1 MKAIHSPFTKIIN
14 GMTQFV
20 VPAFQRDYR
29 WSETQC
35 EQLWTDILLI
45 ARDATA
51 RQHFLGSLVYVS
63 TGDTSLAF
71 TRWSVVKTV
80 RH

>member
-14 GMTQFV
+14 GTPQFV
-20 VPAFQRDYR
+20 VPAFQREYR
-29 WSETQC
+29 WSETRC

-51 RQHFLGSLVYVS
+51 RQHLLSSLVYV
-63 TGDTSLAF
+63 
-71 TRWSVVKTV
+71 
-80 RH
+80 